1 MAKTQR
7 QSGFRSG
14 KKMSAETISAVADPI
29 RQMYRASAQL
39 MSGVAAAV
47 ADGYR
52 TYADTL
58 AREDVARPDFDN
70 GFVTGIVN
78 GWVTA
83 LQQAPDILKGSFDTL
98 RNATSSQPEHKS
110 RESSESEQKRRRFS
124 VTRRKHAR
132 GRPSAAA

>member
-1 MAKTQR
+1 MAKAQT

-14 KKMSAETISAVADPI
+14 EKVNAETISAVAEPI
-29 RQMYRASAQL
+29 RQMYRASAHL

-70 GFVTGIVN
+70 GFITAIVN
-78 GWVTA
+78 GWVAA
-83 LQQAPDILKGSFDTL
+83 LHQAPHILKGSFDTL
-98 RNATSSQPEHKS
+98 RNATSSEPEHKGRESSEPEHKS
-110 RESSESEQKRRRFS
+110 RPSSA
-124 VTRRKHAR
+124 TRRK
-132 GRPSAAA
+132 